1 MEYTIIEGNYASIGV
16 SKAADVVYFTFEG
29 EKEQKCAIWL
39 YTAGGKKTRIPV
51 PDEYCIGAL
60 RSIGIK
66 GLNWKRCN
74 YNYEIDGKV
83 TLDPHAHKVIGR
95 EKWADPGRLLEAGR
109 IRSGFDFTEFDWK
122 NDRFPEI
129 PREKMVMYKLNVRS
143 FTMDAGAVGKRKGT
157 FAGIIDKI
165 PYLKELG
172 VTTLELMPVYEFE
185 EVMPLDE
192 NGLDIAG
199 WSQNAKEGLL
209 VDQAYHH
216 KIDNGQ
222 LNISEKPDK
231 RNKSNKDNG
240 ADKEVKE
247 KLEKEKRFKVN
258 CWGYIPGDYYAPKAS
273 YCSEGEPSVELKT
286 LIYELHKNHME
297 CVLEMY
303 FDEKM
308 NQNIVIEILRYW
320 VIHYH
325 VDGFHL
331 VGARLPANAMA
342 QDLILRRTKLFA
354 SGFDAHLFGKK
365 TSYPHLFIYNDDFL
379 YASRKMLSRIDCNI
393 VELLNQL
400 RRQNPVFGFVNYL
413 ANNNGFTL
421 ADLFCY
427 GQKHNEANGEGNRD
441 GIEWN
446 YSCNCGAEGATRK
459 KNILEYRKKLVRNA
473 VVIVMLGQGVPLL
486 MAGDEFGNS
495 QEGNNNCYCQDNH
508 TGWVNWKDL
517 KRRKSL
523 TEFVQDMIG
532 FRKAHPVLSSGRPM
546 QLADYASKGCPD
558 LSYHGE
564 NAWTMAPN
572 MYQQAIG
579 ILYCGAYAL
588 REDGTEDDY
597 IFVGMNF
604 YIGTQFLALP
614 KLPGKKKWYMAVNT
628 ADKEKPFYKEYDKIE
643 IGRETQIAVLP
654 QSIVILVGK

>member
-231 RNKSNKDNG
+231 RNKSDKDNG
-240 ADKEVKE
+240 ADKEGKE

-297 CVLEMY
+297 CVLE
-303 FDEKM
+303 
-308 NQNIVIEILRYW
+308 
-320 VIHYH
+320 
-325 VDGFHL
+325 
-331 VGARLPANAMA
+331 
-342 QDLILRRTKLFA
+342 
-354 SGFDAHLFGKK
+354 
-365 TSYPHLFIYNDDFL
+365 
-379 YASRKMLSRIDCNI
+379 
-393 VELLNQL
+393 
-400 RRQNPVFGFVNYL
+400 
-413 ANNNGFTL
+413 
-421 ADLFCY
+421 
-427 GQKHNEANGEGNRD
+427 NER
-441 GIEWN
+441 W
-446 YSCNCGAEGATRK
+446 S
-459 KNILEYRKKLVRNA
+459 
-473 VVIVMLGQGVPLL
+473 
-486 MAGDEFGNS
+486 
-495 QEGNNNCYCQDNH
+495 
-508 TGWVNWKDL
+508 
-517 KRRKSL
+517 
-523 TEFVQDMIG
+523 
-532 FRKAHPVLSSGRPM
+532 
-546 QLADYASKGCPD
+546 
-558 LSYHGE
+558 
-564 NAWTMAPN
+564 
-572 MYQQAIG
+572 
-579 ILYCGAYAL
+579 
-588 REDGTEDDY
+588 
-597 IFVGMNF
+597 
-604 YIGTQFLALP
+604 
-614 KLPGKKKWYMAVNT
+614 
-628 ADKEKPFYKEYDKIE
+628 
-643 IGRETQIAVLP
+643 
-654 QSIVILVGK
+654 

>member
-1 MEYTIIEGNYASIGV
+1 MEYTIIEGNYAKIGV
-16 SKAADVVYFTFEG
+16 SRTADVVYFTFEG

-39 YTAGGKKTRIPV
+39 YPTGGKKVRIPV

-66 GLNWKRCN
+66 GLNWKKCN

-83 TLDPHAHKVIGR
+83 MLDPHAHKVIGR
-95 EKWADPGRLLEAGR
+95 EKWADQSRLIDSNQ

-129 PREKMVMYKLNVRS
+129 PREKMIMYKLNVRS

-157 FAGIIDKI
+157 FAGVIDKI
-165 PYLKELG
+165 LYLRELG

-185 EVMPLDE
+185 ELMLVE
-192 NGLDIAG
+192 KNGVDITN

-209 VDQAYHH
+209 
-216 KIDNGQ
+216 
-222 LNISEKPDK
+222 LDK
-231 RNKSNKDNG
+231 TK
-240 ADKEVKE
+240 KE
-247 KLEKEKRFKVN
+247 KQFKVN

-286 LIYELHKNHME
+286 LILELHKNHME
-297 CVLEMY
+297 CILEMY

-331 VGARLPANAMA
+331 VGARLPVDAMA

-354 SGFDAHLFGKK
+354 AGFDANLFGAKMN
-365 TSYPHLFIYNDDFL
+365 YPHLFIYNDDFL
-379 YASRKMLSRIDCNI
+379 YASRKMLSRIDGNI
-393 VELLNQL
+393 VELLNQMK
-400 RRQNPVFGFVNYL
+400 RQNAVLGFVNYFT
-413 ANNNGFTL
+413 NHNGFTL

-427 GQKHNEANGEGNRD
+427 GQKHNEGNGEGNRD

-446 YSCNCGAEGATRK
+446 YSCNCGVEGASRK
-459 KNILEYRKKLVRNA
+459 KNILENRKKLMRNA
-473 VVIVMLGQGVPLL
+473 ITLVMLGQGVPLF

-495 QEGNNNCYCQDNH
+495 QHGNNNCYCQDNRI
-508 TGWVNWKDL
+508 GWVNWKNL
-517 KRRKSL
+517 KRFQAYA
-523 TEFVQDMIG
+523 EFVRNLIS
-532 FRKAHPVLSSGRPM
+532 FRKMHPVLSSSKPM
-546 QLADYASKGCPD
+546 QMADYAAHGCPD

-564 NAWTMAPN
+564 SAWLMTPN

-579 ILYCGAYAL
+579 LLYCGAYAQK
-588 REDGTEDDY
+588 EDGTEDDDIY
-597 IFVGMNF
+597 VGMNF
-604 YIGTQFLALP
+604 YIGTQYLAIP
-614 KLPGKKKWYMAVNT
+614 GLPGKKKWHLVVNT
-628 ADKEKPFYKEYDKIE
+628 ADKDLPYCKEAKE
-643 IGRETQIAVLP
+643 IGRKTQMAVSP
-654 QSIVILVGK
+654 QSIVILVGKR